1 MSVPMQECT
10 FHMTF
15 AIIYYEITEKMH
27 LCFFNYFKYRH
38 HLLVSCKHECMGE
51 VKAVQYCTVV
61 DLSLQGCLIRVEWF
75 RHLSAFKLSTL
86 Y

>member
-27 LCFFNYFKYRH
+27 LCFLTTSSTDITYWFP
-38 HLLVSCKHECMGE
+38 VSMNVWEKLR
-51 VKAVQYCTVV
+51 QYSTVV
-61 DLSLQGCLIRVEWF
+61 DLSLQGCLIRVECF